1 LAASE
6 ARALGDIM
14 SESMGGIISECPGDF
29 IGIRT
34 ILRDDFLHAHLYVV
48 HLHNPLGCH
57 AHMATPRPHNQP
69 ARAERLLAIRT

>member
-1 LAASE
+1 LTIHNKQWHNFAASE

-34 ILRDDFLHAHLYVV
+34 QRIYRTHKA
-48 HLHNPLGCH
+48 N
-57 AHMATPRPHNQP
+57 
-69 ARAERLLAIRT
+69 LADALFRKVRCPTNSLAG